1 MKQVA
6 PKDLRNV
13 LIASHGGTGKTSL
26 LEAVLFALK
35 LTDRKGTVEQGN
47 TVSDYEPEETKK
59 KISLNLSLAPV
70 SYKDYKINFLDA
82 PGFADFVGE
91 VVSGMYAAESVLI
104 LLSATAGVEVG
115 TEKIFKL
122 AQKEGLPCVF
132 VVNKCDRENANFDKC
147 LASIREKL
155 KVEPLPLQLPVG
167 MEAAFTGVYDIVAG
181 KVWKGDKQEEAPQEL
196 AAKGAAFFEKIK
208 EAAAEADD
216 ELTAKFLEGEEL
228 TQEEIQKGLRAVIA
242 QNKVFPVLCAS
253 AAKDVG
259 LHALLDFVA
268 RYLPAPD
275 ETGRKRG
282 KYKIAES
289 EPLSALVFKTQADP
303 FVGRINFLKVLS
315 GVFKPDSHVYNAVK
329 EKMERITSLFTMR
342 GKTQENISH
351 AVAGDICVLTKLTD
365 TSTNDT
371 LCEKDKP
378 VTCEKIVFPKPIF
391 SMAVE
396 PKSKGDEEKLS
407 SSLAKLTEEDP
418 TFTVYRDAAI
428 KQAVVSGLGE
438 QHLDVIVER
447 AHRKFGVGM
456 TMVPMKIPY
465 RETIRKKAQAQGKH
479 KKQSGGRGQ
488 YGDVWLEVEPRKR
501 GEGFEFDE
509 RVFGGAVPKNYFP
522 SVEKGVKEALNHG
535 ILAGCPVVDIK
546 VVLYD
551 GSYHEVDS
559 SDIAFQI
566 AAQMGFKGAVQN
578 ANPVILEPV
587 MNVEITV
594 PQEYMGDIIG
604 DLNSK
609 RGRVLGTEQSGD
621 ETAVRATA
629 PLVEMQKYA
638 VDLKS
643 MTQGRGSFTME
654 FASYEEVP
662 GFLAD
667 KIIAAAK
674 KEKEEAKK

>member
-1 MKQVA
+1 MKQA
-6 PKDLRNV
+6 ATHTLRNV
-13 LIASHGGTGKTSL
+13 LLASHGGTGKTSL

-35 LTDRKGTVEQGN
+35 LTDRKGAVEQGN
-47 TVSDYEPEETKK
+47 TVSDYEPEEIKK
-59 KISLNLSLAPV
+59 KISLNLSLAPAL
-70 SYKDYKINFLDA
+70 YKDTKINFLDA
-82 PGFADFVGE
+82 PGFTDFIGE
-91 VVSGMYAAESVLI
+91 VVSGLYAAESVLI

-122 AQKEGLPCVF
+122 AQKEGLACVF
-132 VVNKCDRENANFDKC
+132 VVNKLDRENANFEKC
-147 LASIREKL
+147 LDSIREKL
-155 KVEPLPLQLPVG
+155 KAEPLQLQLPVG
-167 MEAAFTGVYDIVAG
+167 SEASLSGVYDVLSG
-181 KVWKGDKQEEAPQEL
+181 KVWKGDTQEDAPAEL
-196 AAKGAAFFEKIK
+196 AEKGAALLEKVK
-208 EAAAEADD
+208 EAAAEGDD
-216 ELTAKFLEGEEL
+216 ELTAKYLEEENL
-228 TQEEIQKGLRAVIA
+228 TKEEIEKGLRGVIA
-242 QNKVFPVLCAS
+242 QNKVYPVLCAS

-259 LHALLDFVA
+259 LHALLEFIVNF
-268 RYLPAPD
+268 LPSPD
-275 ETGRKRG
+275 AVERKRG
-282 KYKIAES
+282 KYKMAET

-303 FVGRINFLKVLS
+303 FVGRINFVKVLS
-315 GVFKPDSHVYNAVK
+315 GILKPDSQVYNAAK
-329 EKMERITSLFTMR
+329 EKMERLTSLFTMK
-342 GKTQENISH
+342 GKTQVNVPQ
-351 AVAGDICVLTKLTD
+351 AVAGDICVLTKLSD

-378 VTCEKIVFPKPIF
+378 VQCGKIAFPKPIF

-396 PKSKGDEEKLS
+396 PKSKGDEEKMS
-407 SSLAKLTEEDP
+407 TSLHKLTEEDA
-418 TFTVYRDAAI
+418 TFTVVRDPVI

-465 RETIRKKAQAQGKH
+465 KEAIRKKAQAQGKH

-501 GEGFEFDE
+501 GEGFVFDE
-509 RVFGGAVPKNYFP
+509 RVFGGSVPRNYFP
-522 SVEKGVKEALNHG
+522 SVEKGVKESLNHG
-535 ILAGCPVVDIK
+535 ILAGFPVVDIK
-546 VVLYD
+546 VTLYD

-566 AAQMGFKGAVQN
+566 AAQMGFKNAVQL

-594 PQEYMGDIIG
+594 PQDFMGDIIG

-609 RGRVLGTEQSGD
+609 RGRVLGTEQMGD
-621 ETAVRATA
+621 ETVVKATA

-643 MTQGRGSFTME
+643 MTQGRGSFAME
-654 FASYEEVP
+654 LASYEEVP
-662 GFLAD
+662 AFLAE
-667 KIIAAAK
+667 KIIATAK

>member
-1 MKQVA
+1 MKQVTTQNV
-6 PKDLRNV
+6 RNV
-13 LIASHGGTGKTSL
+13 LLASHGGTGKTSL
-26 LEAVLFALK
+26 LEALLFALK
-35 LTDRKGTVEQGN
+35 VTDRKGSVEQGN
-47 TVSDYEPEETKK
+47 TVSDYEAEETKK
-59 KISLNLSLAPV
+59 KISLNLSLAPLF
-70 SYKDYKINFLDA
+70 YKDCKINFLDS

-122 AQKEGLPCVF
+122 AQKEGIPCMF
-132 VVNKCDRENANFDKC
+132 VVNKLDRENANYDKC
-147 LASIREKL
+147 LASIRDKL
-155 KVEPLPLQLPVG
+155 KVEPLALQFPVG
-167 MEAAFTGVYDIVAG
+167 LEASFSGVYDVVSG
-181 KVWKGDKQEEAPQEL
+181 KVWKGDKQEDATAEFAE
-196 AAKGAAFFEKIK
+196 KGAELLEKIK

-216 ELTAKFLEGEEL
+216 ELTSKFLDSEDL
-228 TQEEIQKGLRAVIA
+228 TKEEIQKGLKGVIA

-259 LHALLDFVA
+259 LHALLEFIVNF
-268 RYLPAPD
+268 LPSPD
-275 ETGRKRG
+275 AVDRKRG
-282 KYKIAES
+282 KYKVAEG

-303 FVGRINFLKVLS
+303 FVGRINFIKVLS
-315 GVFKPDSHVYNAVK
+315 GALKPDSHVYNAAK

-342 GKTQENISH
+342 GKTQEMLSM
-351 AVAGDICVLTKLTD
+351 AAAGDICVLTKLAD

-378 VTCEKIVFPKPIF
+378 VKCEKIVFPKPVF

-396 PKSKGDEEKLS
+396 PKSKGDEEKLGG
-407 SSLAKLTEEDP
+407 SLMKLTEEDP
-418 TFTVYRDAAI
+418 TFTVHRDTVV

-438 QHLDVIVER
+438 QHLDVIMER

-456 TMVPMKIPY
+456 VMVPMKIPY
-465 RETIRKKAQAQGKH
+465 KETIRAKAEAQGKH

-488 YGDVWLEVEPRKR
+488 YGDVWLEVVPLVR
-501 GEGFEFDE
+501 GAGFQFDE
-509 RVFGGAVPKNYFP
+509 RVFGGSVPRNYFP
-522 SVEKGVKEALNHG
+522 SVEKGVRESLNHG
-535 ILAGCPVVDIK
+535 ILAGYQVVDIK
-546 VVLYD
+546 VTLYD

-566 AAQMGFKGAVQN
+566 AAQLGFKNAVSK
-578 ANPVILEPV
+578 AHPVILEPV
-587 MNVEITV
+587 MNVDITV
-594 PQEYMGDIIG
+594 LQDFMGDIIG

-609 RGRVLGTEQSGD
+609 RGRVLGTEQFGE
-621 ETAVRATA
+621 ETVVKATV

-638 VDLKS
+638 VDLRS
-643 MTQGRGSFTME
+643 MTQGRGSFAME
-654 FASYEEVP
+654 LASYEEVP
-662 GFLAD
+662 AFLAE

>member
-1 MKQVA
+1 MKQA
-6 PKDLRNV
+6 TMKDLRNV
-13 LIASHGGTGKTSL
+13 LLASHGGTGKTSL
-26 LEAVLFALK
+26 VEAILFSLK
-35 LTDRKGTVEQGN
+35 LTDRKGSVDQGN
-47 TVSDYEPEETKK
+47 TVLDYEPEEIKK

-70 SYKDYKINFLDA
+70 PYKDHKINFLDA

-91 VVSGMYAAESVLI
+91 VASGMYAAESVLI

-132 VVNKCDRENANFDKC
+132 VVNRMDRENANFEKC
-147 LASIREKL
+147 VNSIREKL
-155 KVEPLPLQLPVG
+155 KVEPLPLHIPMG
-167 MEAAFTGVYDIVAG
+167 SEATFSAVYDVTSG
-181 KVWKGDKQEEAPQEL
+181 KVWKGDKQEEPPAEL
-196 AAKGAAFFEKIK
+196 AARGAELFEKLK

-228 TQEEIQKGLRAVIA
+228 TKEEIRKGLRGVIA

-259 LHALLDFVA
+259 LHALLEFIVN
-268 RYLPAPD
+268 YLPAPD
-275 ETGRKRG
+275 AVGRKRG
-282 KYKIAES
+282 KYKMSES

-303 FVGRINFLKVLS
+303 FVGRINFIKVLS
-315 GVFKPDSHVYNAVK
+315 GVLKPDSQVYNAAK
-329 EKMERITSLFTMR
+329 EKMERITSLFTIR
-342 GKTQENISH
+342 GKTQETLSQ
-351 AVAGDICVLTKLTD
+351 AVAGDICVLTKLAD

-378 VTCEKIVFPKPIF
+378 VACEKIAFPKPIF

-396 PKSKGDEEKLS
+396 PKSKGDEEKMS
-407 SSLAKLTEEDP
+407 TSLHKLTEEDS
-418 TFTVYRDAAI
+418 TFTVVRDAVI

-465 RETIRKKAQAQGKH
+465 KETIRAKAEAQGKH

-501 GEGFEFDE
+501 GEGFVFDE
-509 RVFGGAVPKNYFP
+509 RVFGGSVPRNYFP
-522 SVEKGVKEALNHG
+522 SVEKGVKESLNHG
-535 ILAGCPVVDIK
+535 ILAGYQVVDIK
-546 VVLYD
+546 VTLYD

-566 AAQMGFKGAVQN
+566 AAQLGFKNAVQK
-578 ANPVILEPV
+578 AHPVILEPV
-587 MNVEITV
+587 MSVDITV

-609 RGRVLGTEQSGD
+609 RGRVLGTEQAGD
-621 ETAVRATA
+621 ETVVKATV

-643 MTQGRGSFTME
+643 MTQGRGSFAME
-654 FASYEEVP
+654 LASYEEVP
-662 GFLAD
+662 AFLAE